1 MVFLDEAV
9 FVRCYFPEWSNT
21 IKRLPSKKYP
31 TNPQTIGD
39 HLLKRRLDLHLLQK
53 DVAQQL
59 GVTTDCITLWENGNS
74 VPQIQ
79 HVPKIIAFL
88 GSNPYMVKSKS
99 LGGRIKNYRLLHGLS
114 HKKLGKILGVDA
126 STVGSW
132 ENGKFIPEQPTIN
145 RLEELLSK

>member
-1 MVFLDEAV
+1 M

-39 HLLKRRLDLHLLQK
+39 QLLKRRLDLHLLQK

-59 GVTTDCITLWENGNS
+59 GVTTDCIHLWEKGNS
-74 VPQIQ
+74 IPQIKYA
-79 HVPKIIAFL
+79 PKIIAFL
-88 GSNPYMVKSKS
+88 DFNPYVVKGKS
-99 LGGRIKNYRLLHGLS
+99 LGARVKNYRLVNGLS
-114 HKKLGKILGVDA
+114 HKELGKILGMDGGTI
-126 STVGSW
+126 SRW
-132 ENGKFIPEQPTIN
+132 ETGVFIPDSKTQS